1 MGFLDNLFKKE
12 TRKIISGVVDSVF
25 DNVADSINDSIRS
38 NNSSE
43 NRSETNTGTSK
54 TSYPSSRRSEGT
66 TGDDDDCGYDEKI
79 VCSRIEKV
87 AAEDW
92 GSLELRK
99 NVSCSILNAEA
110 GSCDYTY
117 GLFRDGVPVAMIN
130 ILPGVD
136 DYRRKNVLLSAKAC
150 RENGVGYAHFMLKLP
165 NRKTYIAQK
174 LKEIIPE

>member
-1 MGFLDNLFKKE
+1 MGFLDNLLKKE

-25 DNVADSINDSIRS
+25 DNVADNISESIRS
-38 NNSSE
+38 GNSSE
-43 NRSETNTGTSK
+43 SRGGVNTGTSK
-54 TSYPSSRRSEGT
+54 TGNSDSRCNEGAI
-66 TGDDDDCGYDEKI
+66 GDDDDCCYNEKI
-79 VCSRIEKV
+79 VCSRIESV

-110 GSCDYTY
+110 GSIDYTY
-117 GLFRDGVPVAMIN
+117 GLFRDGAPVAMIN
-130 ILPGVD
+130 VLPGVD
-136 DYRRKNVLLSAKAC
+136 DYRRKSVLLSAKAC
-150 RENGVGYAHFMLKLP
+150 RENGVGYVHFMLKLP